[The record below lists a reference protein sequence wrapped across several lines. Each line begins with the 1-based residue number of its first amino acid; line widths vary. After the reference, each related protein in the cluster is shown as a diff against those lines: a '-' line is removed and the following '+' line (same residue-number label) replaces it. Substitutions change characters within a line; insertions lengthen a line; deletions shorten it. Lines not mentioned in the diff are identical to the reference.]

1 MAKGFR
7 GGYGGGKVVNKQQK
21 MQQRF
26 TQMQKKMQELQEE
39 VEAKTFT
46 ASVGGGAVTVTVNGK
61 KELTE
66 VVIKPEAMEEDAA
79 FLSDLVLSAGNEA
92 LRQAEDAMDKAMD
105 KATGGMNLGG
115 FGL

>member
-1 MAKGFR
+1 
-7 GGYGGGKVVNKQQK
+7 

-26 TQMQKKMQELQEE
+26 TQMQKKMQELQTE
-39 VEAKTFT
+39 VESQTFT

-66 VVIKPEAMEEDAA
+66 VVIKPEAAEDAA
-79 FLSDLVLSAGNEA
+79 LLSDLILSAGNEA